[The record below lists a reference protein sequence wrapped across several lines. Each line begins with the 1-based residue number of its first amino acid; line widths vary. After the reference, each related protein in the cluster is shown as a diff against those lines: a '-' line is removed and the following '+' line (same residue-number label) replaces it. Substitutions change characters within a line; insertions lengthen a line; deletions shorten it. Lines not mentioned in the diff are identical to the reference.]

1 MVTKKKSAGRIAI
14 VGAGPADPALLTVRS
29 VEMLESADLLIGSQT
44 ALDVVRDRTR
54 DDVEIFVTDQVADGE
69 PTSVAD
75 GVTAAIAA
83 ARDGRAVTV
92 VIPGDPFS
100 TRAGTDEVSAYA
112 KALGRAR
119 LGWELVPGVAA
130 AAATATYAGLAAAG
144 SGVSTYAD
152 FGEETDW
159 AALAASTGTLMLGVG
174 AADIG
179 KAVAALIE
187 HGRRPDEQASV
198 TVSGTT
204 TAQRTVLAPL
214 DGIADEVDDAG
225 LTGPAVLVLGT
236 ALRSRNTLSWWE
248 SRPLFGWRVLVPRT
262 RAQAGETSALLRTYG
277 AEPLEVPT
285 IAVEPPRT
293 PAPMER
299 SIKGLVTGRYAWVV
313 FTSSNAVRAVQ
324 EKLTEFGLDARA
336 FAGVRI
342 AAVGTATGAALEAYG
357 IRPDLLPSGEQSS
370 EGLLEDFPDYDD
382 VLDLLDRVFLPRAD
396 IATETLVAGLKDRGW
411 AVDDITAYR
420 TVRAAPPPAPV
431 REAIKGGKVDAALFT
446 SSSTVRNLV
455 GIAGKPHER
464 TVIACIGPHTAQT
477 ARDLGLRVDVQPE
490 EATVPALAAA
500 LAGYVAQRRAEEA
513 KLPAGESGRSAK
525 RRATKR

>member
-1 MVTKKKSAGRIAI
+1 MATKKKTPGHLSI
-14 VGAGPADPALLTVRS
+14 VGVGPGDPALLTLRALSTLAETEVLVGHGVVVDRVRQ
-29 VEMLESADLLIGSQT
+29 LAPADAEVLL
-44 ALDVVRDRTR
+44 D
-54 DDVEIFVTDQVADGE
+54 AD
-69 PTSVAD
+69 P
-75 GVTAAIAA
+75 TAALAA
-83 ARDGRAVTV
+83 VKDGHCVTV
-92 VIPGDPFS
+92 VLDGDPFS
-100 TRAGTDEVSAYA
+100 SQQGTDEVLAYA
-112 KALGRAR
+112 RLLGRSK
-119 LGWELVPGVAA
+119 LGWELVPGVSAT
-130 AAATATYAGLAAAG
+130 AATAAYAGLAAAG
-144 SGVSTYAD
+144 SGASMFAD
-152 FGEETDW
+152 MSQETDW
-159 AALAASTGTLMLGVG
+159 SALAAAPGTLVLSVV
-174 AADIG
+174 AADVG
-179 KAVAALIE
+179 KAASALIE
-187 HGRRPDEQASV
+187 HGRRADEQASV

-204 TAQRTVLAPL
+204 TAQRTVVAPL
-214 DGIADEVDDAG
+214 EHLGDSVDDAG
-225 LTGPAVLVLGT
+225 LIGSGVLVLGD
-236 ALRSRNTLSWWE
+236 ALKNRNTLSWWE

-299 SIKGLVTGRYAWVV
+299 SIKGLVTGRYAWIA
-313 FTSSNAVRAVQ
+313 FTSSNAVKAVQ
-324 EKLTEFGLDARA
+324 EKLAEFGLDARA
-336 FAGVRI
+336 FAGVKV
-342 AAVGTATGAALEAYG
+342 AAIGTATGAALEAYG

-370 EGLLEDFPDYDD
+370 EGLLEDFPEYDD
-382 VLDLLDRVFLPRAD
+382 VLDMLDRVFLPRAD

-477 ARDLGLRVDVQPE
+477 ARDLGLRVDVQPA

-500 LAGYVAQRRAEEA
+500 LAAYVAEHHVDANKALSSEAARA
-513 KLPAGESGRSAK
+513 AK
-525 RRATKR
+525 RRPTKR